1 MQYIPKIMYMVR
13 TLICFIVLFCS
24 EINVRDWRW
33 SYTDIGSD
41 NGLSPGRRQAII
53 WTNDRLLLNGPL
65 EQTSVKSQSKFI
77 HFHSGKCI
85 SKCRLENG
93 GILSLPHSVG
103 NSHRS
108 ASPRPTTLE
117 EDQQLFVDFIKFY
130 LHDLRFKA
138 WGPATFLTEFQ
149 TLLAQCVKR
158 FCQVFSSLTWD
169 P

>member
-1 MQYIPKIMYMVR
+1 MYAIHSKDYVHGSHFDM
-13 TLICFIVLFCS
+13 FYCS
-24 EINVRDWRW
+24 EINVRDWCW

-53 WTNDRLLLNGPL
+53 WTNDGLLLDGPL
-65 EQTSVKSQSKFI
+65 GTNFSEISI
-77 HFHSGKCI
+77 EIYFHSGKCI

-130 LHDLRFKA
+130 FHDLRFKA

-158 FCQVFSSLTWD
+158 FCQVFSLLTWD